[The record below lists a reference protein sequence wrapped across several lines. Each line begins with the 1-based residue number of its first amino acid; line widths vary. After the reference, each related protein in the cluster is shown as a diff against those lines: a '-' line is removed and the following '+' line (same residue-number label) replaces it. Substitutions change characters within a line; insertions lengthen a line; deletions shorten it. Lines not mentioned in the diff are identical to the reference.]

1 MKVILKQNVDTLGQA
16 GEIVDVKPGYARNF
30 LVPKGFAMVATKAN
44 EAAFENEKRMIA
56 ARLARE
62 KALAQE
68 MVQKLE
74 AISVTIPV
82 ATGEEDKLFG
92 SVTSQDIAEYLAQQ
106 GHDIDKRKILLDEP
120 IKALGLYNVDVKLF
134 TDVIGKI
141 KVWVVKK

>member
-74 AISVTIPV
+74 AISVTIP
-82 ATGEEDKLFG
+82 
-92 SVTSQDIAEYLAQQ
+92 
-106 GHDIDKRKILLDEP
+106 
-120 IKALGLYNVDVKLF
+120 
-134 TDVIGKI
+134 
-141 KVWVVKK
+141 